1 MNSSLQRVI
10 NSSFTLWLLL
20 GLFSVWVLFWKN
32 PIRESVRFGIDLV
45 GGTYITL
52 GVQTQKAL
60 DAQLV
65 SKMQSLTENLKSAN
79 KAQPTTRS
87 VDNGVMTL
95 VFENMAAAQDAAQQ
109 LKTQDAELVID
120 VKDRTLLAHIAERQA
135 AKIEDDAVKR
145 IIEVLKARLDN
156 LSVAEIPIAQQGKDR
171 IVVELPDVSD
181 PQQAKARIG
190 KAAILEFKIVEKVG
204 KSSNDLLYELD
215 GELPDDMQILAGR
228 EEGGDQQTY
237 YLVSKYAEL
246 SGQMLKDA
254 QAGLGGKTTVEP
266 IVSFTFNSDGRDKL
280 SELTT
285 VNHMRRLAIVLD
297 DVVILAPQIREPING
312 GTGQIT
318 GLSNIA
324 EAKELALLLRSGSF
338 VAPVTFEEERQIGP
352 TLGAESIRQG
362 LVACLVSLAILF
374 VFSILVYHMAGFFAF
389 LALVF
394 NLLLLLLGL
403 SWLGATLTLPGIA
416 GMVLTVGMAI
426 DASILIY
433 EHIREEL
440 KKGLTLRRAVNE
452 GFSGAMSVILDAN
465 ITTFIVGVV
474 LYKFGT
480 GPIQGFAVTM
490 MLGIITTLI
499 TGLFFL
505 RSLFSFILDNFNIQ
519 KLKI

>member
-1 MNSSLQRVI
+1 VR
-10 NSSFTLWLLL
+10 
-20 GLFSVWVLFWKN
+20 N
-32 PIRESVRFGIDLV
+32 PIRDSVRFGIDLV

-52 GVQTQKAL
+52 GVKTQKAL

-65 SKMQSLTENLKSAN
+65 TKMQAFSETLKTTS
-79 KAQPTTRS
+79 KPQPATRS
-87 VDNGVMTL
+87 VDNGIMTL
-95 VFENMAAAQDAAQQ
+95 AFDNMAAAQDAAQQ
-109 LKTQDAELVID
+109 LKTQDPELVID
-120 VKDRTLLAHIAERQA
+120 VMDKTLLAHFSERQA

-145 IIEVLKARLDN
+145 IIEVLKARLDSI
-156 LSVAEIPIAQQGKDR
+156 SVAEIPISQQGKDR

-190 KAAILEFKIVEKVG
+190 KAAVLEFKVVEKIG
-204 KSSNDLLYELD
+204 KSTNDLLYELD
-215 GELPDDMQILAGR
+215 GELPDDMQIIAGR
-228 EEGGDQQTY
+228 EEGGEMQTY
-237 YLVSKYAEL
+237 YLVSKYADIT
-246 SGQMLKDA
+246 GQMLKDA

-266 IVSFTFNSDGRDKL
+266 IVNFAFNAEGRDKFA
-280 SELTT
+280 ELTT
-285 VNHMRRLAIVLD
+285 INHMRRLAIVLD
-297 DVVILAPQIREPING
+297 DVVILAPQIREPITG
-312 GTGQIT
+312 GSGQIT
-318 GLSNIA
+318 GVSNIS

-362 LVACLVSLAILF
+362 LMACLVALGLLF
-374 VFSILVYHMAGFFAF
+374 LFSVFYYRLAGFLAF
-389 LALVF
+389 FALVF
-394 NLLLLLLGL
+394 NLLLVLLGL

-440 KKGLTLRRAVNE
+440 QKGLTLRRAINE
-452 GFSGAMSVILDAN
+452 GFSGAMTVILDAN

-505 RSLFSFILDNFNIQ
+505 KSLFNFVLDNFNIQ